1 MTNRHLVPSA
11 LVGALMLIVSPAAR
25 ADEPGK
31 PCQADVKKL
40 CPGVKPGH
48 AAILSCLE
56 EKQEQ
61 ISPACKAE
69 VQAKMQSVIDACQG
83 DVDKLCADVPPGEGR
98 ILKCLRTNE
107 SKVSTACKNVFAQ
120 VKAKVDGSQKSK

>member
-1 MTNRHLVPSA
+1 MANRHRVSSA
-11 LVGALMLIVSPAAR
+11 LVGALMLLVSPAAR

-56 EKQEQ
+56 EKQDQ
-61 ISPACKAE
+61 VSQACKDE
-69 VQAKMQSVIDACQG
+69 LQAKMQSIIDACQG
-83 DVDKLCADVPPGEGR
+83 DVDKLCADVPPGEGK

-120 VKAKVDGSQKSK
+120 AKAKVDAAQKAK